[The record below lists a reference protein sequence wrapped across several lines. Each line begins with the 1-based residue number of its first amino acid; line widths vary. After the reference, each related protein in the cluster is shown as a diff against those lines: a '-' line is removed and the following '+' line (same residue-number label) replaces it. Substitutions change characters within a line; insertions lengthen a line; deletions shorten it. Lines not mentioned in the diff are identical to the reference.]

1 VAVPPHVLEFSSD
14 AATAVPALDALYH
27 AAPATNAPPTLR
39 YALNRLGADTYIAT
53 SPSRPPFGPTS
64 FGDAWAFIE
73 WRAIEDI
80 LNDPGPETVFVH
92 AGGVRIGGRLVL
104 LVGASGSGKSMLTA
118 LFLERGHPALGDD
131 VLRFAPPEG
140 VFSAVPR
147 SLKLDA
153 NAFHLLTLETRT
165 KALSSIGTLLAAG
178 SHYVSPAALCPAWES
193 QPGRPWA
200 VVVLE
205 SAPHRGS
212 AELERYSEGEAA
224 VRLVQ
229 SMLGAEFGP
238 GAEARTEASLK
249 LLESLGEAAA
259 FRARGA
265 RPSALADLIEE
276 VVRT

>member
-14 AATAVPALDALYH
+14 DAAAVPALDALYH

-39 YALNRLGADTYIAT
+39 YALNRLGADAYIAT
-53 SPSRPPFGPTS
+53 SPSRPPFGPAS
-64 FGDAWAFIE
+64 FGDAWAFVE
-73 WRAIEDI
+73 WRATEDI
-80 LNDPGPETVFVH
+80 LNDPGLETVFVH
-92 AGGVRIGGRLVL
+92 AGGVCIGGRLVL
-104 LVGASGSGKSMLTA
+104 LVGASGSGKSTLTA

-131 VLRFAPPEG
+131 VLRFAPSEG
-140 VFSAVPR
+140 AFSAVPR

-205 SAPHRGS
+205 SAPHSGS
-212 AELERYSEGEAA
+212 AALERYSEGEAA

-238 GAEARTEASLK
+238 GAETRIEASLK

-259 FRARGA
+259 FHARGA

-276 VVRT
+276 VARS

>member
-14 AATAVPALDALYH
+14 DAAAVPALNALYH
-27 AAPATNAPPTLR
+27 AAPVTNAPPTLR
-39 YALNRLGADTYIAT
+39 YALNRIGDDAYVAT
-53 SPSRPPFGPTS
+53 SPSRPPFGPAS
-64 FGDAWAFIE
+64 FGDAWAFVE
-73 WRAIEDI
+73 WRAIEDV
-80 LNDPGPETVFVH
+80 LNDPGPHAVFVH

-104 LVGASGSGKSMLTA
+104 LVGPSGSGKSTLTA
-118 LFLERGHPALGDD
+118 LLLARGHPALGDD
-131 VLRFAPPEG
+131 VLRFAPSEG

-193 QPGRPWA
+193 KPGRPWA

-212 AELERYSEGEAA
+212 AALERYSEGEAA

-238 GAEARTEASLK
+238 GAEARMEASLK

-259 FRARGA
+259 FRARGT

-276 VVRT
+276 VARS

>member
-1 VAVPPHVLEFSSD
+1 MAVPPHVLEFSSD
-14 AATAVPALDALYH
+14 AAAVPALDALYH

-39 YALNRLGADTYIAT
+39 YALNRLGADTYVAT
-53 SPSRPPFGPTS
+53 SPSRPPFGPAS

-104 LVGASGSGKSMLTA
+104 LVGASGSGKSTLTA
-118 LFLERGHPALGDD
+118 LFLERGHLALGDD

-153 NAFHLLTLETRT
+153 NAFHLLTLQTRT
-165 KALSSIGTLLAAG
+165 KALSSIGMLLAAG
-178 SHYVSPAALCPAWES
+178 SHYVSPAAICPAWES

-205 SAPHRGS
+205 SAPHRGP
-212 AELERYSEGEAA
+212 AALERYSEGEAA

-229 SMLGAEFGP
+229 NMLGAEFGS
-238 GAEARTEASLK
+238 GAEARMEASLK

-259 FRARGA
+259 FHARGA

-276 VVRT
+276 VARS